1 MPESRKEI
9 VWIKRISFAIALGLV
24 SYFVLMTVIIP
35 VSRFKIILPEESTE
49 IKKKTSKEISWKLS
63 VADSVLERVVR
74 LKSTEAYLLSR
85 LEMTK
90 TDSISLAVSLKDSS
104 VSLVVQGVT
113 IYSSKIQHFKISNAL
128 SKADPFI
135 LAQWLSKP
143 FIVDTHF
150 SSIPKTPVLYK
161 KAPKDTIEA
170 MNQLELDPLK
180 DDLIPVHFT
189 LKLDRELLLNFE
201 QAADTVSSKHRL
213 FRSYK
218 REMRN
223 IRRNSILKDLMRLS
237 PAEIVPEIYIVID
250 KKAARVIYRALPEK
264 ALVAVQIQLD

>member
-1 MPESRKEI
+1 MPETRKDLL
-9 VWIKRISFAIALGLV
+9 WIKRISFAFALGIV

-35 VSRFKIILPEESTE
+35 VSRFKIINPEENPENKKATGNE
-49 IKKKTSKEISWKLS
+49 INWQISDDDSLINRAIKLKTS
-63 VADSVLERVVR
+63 
-74 LKSTEAYLLSR
+74 EAFLLSR
-85 LEMTK
+85 LEMAK
-90 TDSISLAVSLKDSS
+90 SDSISLAISLKDSS
-104 VSLVVQGVT
+104 ISLVVQGVA
-113 IYSSKIQHFKISNAL
+113 IYSSKLQYFKISNVFI
-128 SKADPFI
+128 KTDPFI

-143 FIVDTHF
+143 FVVDTHY

-189 LKLDRELLLNFE
+189 LSLDRKLLLNFE
-201 QAADTVSSKHRL
+201 QAQDSVSVKPRL
-213 FRSYK
+213 IRSYK

-223 IRRNSILKDLMRLS
+223 IRRNNILKHLLRFS
-237 PAEIVPEIYIVID
+237 PVEIVPEINIVID

-264 ALVAVQIQLD
+264 ALVAIQIQLD